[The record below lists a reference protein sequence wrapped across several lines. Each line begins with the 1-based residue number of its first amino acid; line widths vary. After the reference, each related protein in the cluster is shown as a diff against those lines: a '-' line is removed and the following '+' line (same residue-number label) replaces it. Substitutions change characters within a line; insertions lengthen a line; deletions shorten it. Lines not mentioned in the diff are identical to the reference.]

1 MYIWFRSDIPL
12 RLSIVDY
19 DSGNGQDHSRE
30 DVRLRSV
37 NSLFL
42 LDLGQ
47 FMCYLC

>member
-1 MYIWFRSDIPL
+1 MFIWFRSDIPL

-37 NSLFL
+37 NS
-42 LDLGQ
+42 
-47 FMCYLC
+47 